1 MHLFQYIN
9 KVQRICMTLCVCFT
23 TNHLHLISL
32 VNFTLVHLVWTQ
44 GTSPQLY
51 ACMGGRAKRKRPN
64 LWPYGWNPLVIGLE
78 IKQARAFN
86 N

>member
-1 MHLFQYIN
+1 MVL
-9 KVQRICMTLCVCFT
+9 K
-23 TNHLHLISL
+23 
-32 VNFTLVHLVWTQ
+32 Q

-51 ACMGGRAKRKRPN
+51 ARIGGQAKRRRPN
-64 LWPYGWNPLVIGLE
+64 LWPYGWSLLVIGLE